1 MARWHDDYTINEIET
16 LLTNLCNWVG
26 EHIDNDYNCNDIS
39 EREKLINLYVDLG
52 FHKDEVESWY

>member
-1 MARWHDDYTINEIET
+1 MARWHDDYTINEIEI

-26 EHIDNDYNCNDIS
+26 EHVDNDYNCNDIS
-39 EREKLINLYVDLG
+39 EREKLINFYVDLG